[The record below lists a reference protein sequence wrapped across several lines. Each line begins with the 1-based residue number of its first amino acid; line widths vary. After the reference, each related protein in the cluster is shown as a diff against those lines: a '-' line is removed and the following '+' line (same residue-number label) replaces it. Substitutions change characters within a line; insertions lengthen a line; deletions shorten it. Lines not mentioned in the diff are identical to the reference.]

1 MALLHGYAR
10 KVLKARRWDAQK
22 APTTARGF
30 VGNDLKNF
38 VVQAERSSRKMEAAL
53 DPLLALPDS
62 PKLLRALA
70 LLRQIEAGNKDALAI
85 SQRQISN
92 IGGDGA
98 KAARQIVAEARG
110 LTPEAF
116 AAAAAP
122 RIEIRCQELRS
133 AYLSE
138 AEARLASLPSGPQGF
153 ACLDSE
159 FMGISDEPGEGLS
172 AEEYAHLETLAQERR
187 AAIRQEILDDAE
199 AGSWSWSIHTRG
211 ACLYLGATSGATKR
225 RSWLPR
231 GNWRKRSVSSSPRP
245 PFPSRPR
252 LFEATSAPGARGLE
266 SAVSPARG
274 ERNRPC
280 SPHDL
285 VAVGKR
291 HRKRTKGPHQ
301 PRSSAMPSSVTAYTK
316 SH

>member
-1 MALLHGYAR
+1 
-10 KVLKARRWDAQK
+10 
-22 APTTARGF
+22 
-30 VGNDLKNF
+30 
-38 VVQAERSSRKMEAAL
+38 MEAAL

-138 AEARLASLPSGPQGF
+138 AEARLASLPSGPQGL
-153 ACLDSE
+153 ARLDSE
-159 FMGISDEPGEGLS
+159 LMRISDELGDGLS
-172 AEEYAHLETLAQERR
+172 AEDYAHLETLAQERR
-187 AAIRQEILDDAE
+187 AAIRQEILDDAK
-199 AGSWSWSIHTRG
+199 AGIDALDALPAGRVTG
-211 ACLYLGATSGATKR
+211 LFVGLPSGM
-225 RSWLPR
+225 
-231 GNWRKRSVSSSPRP
+231 GPRP
-245 PFPSRPR
+245 K
-252 LFEATSAPGARGLE
+252 ARNLE
-266 SAVSPARG
+266 S
-274 ERNRPC
+274 E
-280 SPHDL
+280 
-285 VAVGKR
+285 
-291 HRKRTKGPHQ
+291 
-301 PRSSAMPSSVTAYTK
+301 
-316 SH
+316 